1 MRRLVLAAALLAALP
16 PGAQAQAPEWRPDR
30 PMTFVLPYA
39 PGSAA
44 DGYSRA
50 MGEHF
55 TRALGQTVTVVNR
68 DGASGTVGMRSVANA
83 PPDGLTLGITPMTPV
98 VVQPHMVRNLG
109 MGPESFAPVCG
120 IAENILGVVVRA
132 DSPWRSLADIVAAAK
147 ERPLGYGSPGPN
159 SLPFL
164 GVWRMQRAAGGQF
177 EHVPFRGDPPSMTE
191 VLAGRLDFAAVVV
204 ASASG
209 QIASGRMRLVGVFSD
224 RRHPDHPDVPTA
236 REQGLDAVQ
245 LSFVGM
251 YAPRAT
257 PEPALAALERA
268 CRESM
273 ETPAFRE
280 VASRLNVVAGF
291 RSRADFTRMV
301 GDEYAAFGTIL
312 PQLGVRPE

>member
-1 MRRLVLAAALLAALP
+1 
-16 PGAQAQAPEWRPDR
+16 
-30 PMTFVLPYA
+30 MTIVLPYA
-39 PGSAA
+39 AGSAA

-55 TRALGQTVTVVNR
+55 TRSLGQPVTVVNR
-68 DGASGTVGMRSVANA
+68 DGASGTVGMRFVANA

-109 MGPESFAPVCG
+109 IGPDSFAPVCG

-132 DSPWRSLADIVAAAK
+132 DSPWRTLAEVAAAGR
-147 ERPLGYGSPGPN
+147 ERVLSYGSPGPN

-164 GVWRMQRAAGGQF
+164 GVWRMQRAAGGSF

-209 QIASGRMRLVGVFSD
+209 LLQSGQLRLVGVFSD
-224 RRHPDHPDVPTA
+224 RRHPDFPEVPTA
-236 REQGLDAVQ
+236 REQGLDAIQ

-257 PEPALAALERA
+257 PEAVLLTLERA
-268 CRESM
+268 CREAM
-273 ETPAFRE
+273 ETEAFRQ
-280 VASRLNVVAGF
+280 VARQLNVVAGF
-291 RSRADFTRMV
+291 RSRAEFGAMV
-301 GDEYAAFGTIL
+301 QDEYRAFGTIL

>member
-1 MRRLVLAAALLAALP
+1 MRSVLLALVLLAGGPAI
-16 PGAQAQAPEWRPDR
+16 AQEWRPER
-30 PMTFVLPYA
+30 PFTFVLPYA

-55 TRALGQTVTVVNR
+55 ARALGQPVTVVNR
-68 DGASGTVGMRSVANA
+68 DGASGTVGMRSVASA
-83 PPDGLTLGITPMTPV
+83 APDGLTLGITPMTPV

-109 MGPESFAPVCG
+109 LGPESFAPICG

-132 DSPWRSLADIVAAAK
+132 DSPWRSLADIVAAARQ
-147 ERPLGYGSPGPN
+147 RPLSYGSPGPN

-164 GVWRMQRAAGGQF
+164 GVWRMGRAAGGTF

-191 VLAGRLDFAAVVV
+191 VLAGRLDFSAVVV

-224 RRHPDHPDVPTA
+224 RRHPDYPDVPTA

-251 YAPRAT
+251 YAPRGT
-257 PEPALAALERA
+257 PEPALAALEAA
-268 CRESM
+268 CRDSL

-280 VASRLNVVAGF
+280 VAARLNVVAGF
-291 RSRADFTRMV
+291 RPRADFARMV
-301 GDEYAAFGTIL
+301 QAEYAAFGTIL
-312 PQLGVRPE
+312 PELGVRPE

>member
-1 MRRLVLAAALLAALP
+1 MTRALLALLLLAAP
-16 PGAQAQAPEWRPDR
+16 AAAQAQGGEWRPER
-30 PMTFVLPYA
+30 PITIVLPYA

-55 TRALGQTVTVVNR
+55 TRALGQPVTVVNR
-68 DGASGTVGMRSVANA
+68 DGASGTVGMRSVANS

-109 MGPESFAPVCG
+109 IGPESFAPVCG

-132 DSPWRSLADIVAAAK
+132 DSPFRTLRDLTTAD
-147 ERPLGYGSPGPN
+147 RPLTYGSPGPN

-164 GVWRMQRAAGGQF
+164 GVWRMQRAAGGTY

-209 QIASGRMRLVGVFSD
+209 QIASGALRLIGVFSD
-224 RRHPDHPDVPTA
+224 RRHPDFLEVPFA
-236 REQGLDAVQ
+236 RELGIDAVQ
-245 LSFVGM
+245 LSHVGM

-257 PEPALAALERA
+257 PEAALAVLERTCLEA
-268 CRESM
+268 L
-273 ETPAFRE
+273 ETPAFRD
-280 VASRLNVVAGF
+280 VARRLNVVAQARG
-291 RSRADFTRMV
+291 RADFTAMV
-301 GDEYAAFGTIL
+301 AREYAAFGTIL
-312 PQLGVRPE
+312 PELGVRPE

>member
-1 MRRLVLAAALLAALP
+1 MRRAILALLLLALPAAA
-16 PGAQAQAPEWRPDR
+16 QEWRPER
-30 PMTFVLPYA
+30 PFTVVLPYA

-55 TRALGQTVTVVNR
+55 TRSLGQPVTVVNR
-68 DGASGTVGMRSVANA
+68 DGGSGTVGMRSVANA
-83 PPDGLTLGITPMTPV
+83 APDGLTLGITPMTPV

-120 IAENILGVVVRA
+120 IAENVLGVVVRA
-132 DSPWRSLADIVAAAK
+132 DSPWRTLNDVVAAAK
-147 ERPLGYGSPGPN
+147 ERTLGYGSPGPN

-164 GVWRMQRAAGGQF
+164 GVWRMQRAAGGSF

-209 QIASGRMRLVGVFSD
+209 QIASGRMRLIGVFSD
-224 RRHPDHPDVPTA
+224 RRHPDYPDVPTA

-251 YAPRAT
+251 YAPRGT
-257 PEPALAALERA
+257 PEAALAVLERT
-268 CRESM
+268 CRDSL
-273 ETPAFRE
+273 ETEAFRE
-280 VASRLNVVAGF
+280 VARRLNVVAGF
-291 RSRADFTRMV
+291 RSRADFARMV
-301 GDEYAAFGTIL
+301 AEEYGAFGTIL

>member
-1 MRRLVLAAALLAALP
+1 MLRMILAALLLAVPAA
-16 PGAQAQAPEWRPDR
+16 AQDWRPDR
-30 PMTFVLPYA
+30 PFTIVLPYA

-55 TRALGQTVTVVNR
+55 TRVFGQTVTVVNR
-68 DGASGTVGMRSVANA
+68 DGASGTVGMRSVAQA
-83 PPDGLTLGITPMTPV
+83 APDGLTLGITPMTPV

-109 MGPESFAPVCG
+109 IGPDSFEPVCG

-132 DSPWRSLADIVAAAK
+132 DSPWRNLRDLAEAARQ
-147 ERPLGYGSPGPN
+147 RPLSYGSPGPN

-164 GVWRMQRAAGGQF
+164 GIWRMQRAAGGTY

-191 VLAGRLDFAAVVV
+191 VIAGRLDFAAVVV

-209 QIASGRMRLVGVFSD
+209 QIASGAMRLIGVFSD
-224 RRHPDHPDVPTA
+224 RRHPDFPDVPNA
-236 REQGLDAVQ
+236 EELGLGSVQ
-245 LSFVGM
+245 LSYVGM

-257 PEPALAALERA
+257 PENVLNALERA
-268 CRESM
+268 CRESL
-273 ETPAFRE
+273 ETEAFRD
-280 VASRLNVVAGF
+280 VARRLNVVVQH
-291 RSRADFTRMV
+291 RSRADFARLV
-301 GDEYAAFGTIL
+301 RQEFESFGTIL

>member
-1 MRRLVLAAALLAALP
+1 MRRALLALFVLAALP
-16 PGAQAQAPEWRPDR
+16 AAAQEWRPDR
-30 PMTFVLPYA
+30 PFTIVLPYA

-44 DGYSRA
+44 DAYSRA

-55 TRALGQTVTVVNR
+55 TRVFGQNVVVVNR
-68 DGASGTVGMRSVANA
+68 DGASGTVGMRSVAQA
-83 PPDGLTLGITPMTPV
+83 APDGLTLGITPMTPV

-109 MGPESFAPVCG
+109 IGPDSFAPVCG
-120 IAENILGVVVRA
+120 VAENILGVVVRA
-132 DSPWRSLADIVAAAK
+132 DSPWRSLADIAAEARR
-147 ERPLGYGSPGPN
+147 RPLSYGSPGPN

-164 GVWRMQRAAGGQF
+164 GVWRVQRAVGGTF

-191 VLAGRLDFAAVVV
+191 TLAGRLDFSAVVV

-209 QIASGRMRLVGVFSD
+209 QIQSGRMRLVGVFSD
-224 RRHPDHPDVPTA
+224 RRHPDFPDVPTA

-251 YAPRAT
+251 YAPAGT

-268 CRESM
+268 CRESLDT
-273 ETPAFRE
+273 EAFRD
-280 VASRLNVVAGF
+280 AARRLNVVSAF

-301 GDEYAAFGTIL
+301 RDEHAAFGTIL
-312 PQLGVRPE
+312 RELGVQPE